1 MVEISWLIEAQRD
14 LKEIF
19 DYIALDSSKYASLQI
34 DRIYQK
40 VALLKT
46 QPLLGKVVP
55 EIENTSIRE
64 LVEGNYRIIYR
75 VVDDKRLHIL
85 MVHHGARDLR
95 RRF

>member
-1 MVEISWLIEAQRD
+1 MVQVSWLLEAQRD

-40 VALLKT
+40 VELLKI

-55 EIENTSIRE
+55 ELENTSIRE

-75 VVDDKRLHIL
+75 VVDDDRLHIL

-95 RRF
+95 RRL

>member
-1 MVEISWLIEAQRD
+1 MVQISWLIEAQRD

-19 DYIALDSSKYASLQI
+19 EYIALDSSKYASLQI

-55 EIENTSIRE
+55 ELENTSIRE
-64 LVEGNYRIIYR
+64 VVEGNYRIIYR
-75 VVDDKRLHIL
+75 VVDEKRLHIL
-85 MVHHGARDLR
+85 MVNHGARDLR

>member
-55 EIENTSIRE
+55 ELENNSIRE

-75 VVDDKRLHIL
+75 VVNEKRLHIL

>member
-55 EIENTSIRE
+55 EIENKSIRE